1 MVRTRE
7 PSPSRVRY
15 RAQHRAISVQVTN
28 AEYVELDNIRKI
40 ENMGWRD
47 ILRRSLQ
54 VPSTEEGKFTLER
67 CIAAENK
74 IKTLEAELENPKRY
88 KVTFLLCTTCGIRK
102 PFDIRRK
109 EDLAE
114 MATYFRDGRYCPDC
128 KTPAGPRSPAP
139 NRRY

>member
-15 RAQHRAISVQVTN
+15 RTQHRAISVQVTN
-28 AEYVELDNIRKI
+28 AEYAELDNIRKI
-40 ENMGWRD
+40 ENIGWPD

-67 CIAAENK
+67 CIAAESR

-88 KVTFLLCTTCGIRK
+88 RVSFLICTSCGITK
-102 PFDIRRK
+102 TLDIRNK
-109 EDLAE
+109 EDVAE
-114 MATYFRDGRYCPDC
+114 MAHHFRDAEYCPKG
-128 KTPAGPRSPAP
+128 KTSAGPRSPP
-139 NRRY
+139 RGRF